1 VKDYLDSIQRTRP
14 RLRRLCRFRR
24 TVVSRCCRRRRI
36 TGTLF
41 KAQAHRS
48 ARVRSPMRPDYEVPF
63 AAAFD
68 WLAAQHG
75 VDPGAVAI
83 IGRFLG
89 GYLGPRAAA
98 IEPRIAALAAD
109 LIAILGPRAM
119 ADSLICLPA
128 DLRSCVR

>member
-1 VKDYLDSIQRTRP
+1 
-14 RLRRLCRFRR
+14 
-24 TVVSRCCRRRRI
+24 
-36 TGTLF
+36 
-41 KAQAHRS
+41 
-48 ARVRSPMRPDYEVPF
+48 MPF

-68 WLAAQHG
+68 WLSAQDG